1 MGDKIVRSLVTFLAV
16 VFQILL
22 MPLALVVFVLVSLF
36 YTIVELAG
44 FRKE

>member
-1 MGDKIVRSLVTFLAV
+1 MGDKIVRFSVTFLAV

-36 YTIVELAG
+36 YTMAELAG

>member
-1 MGDKIVRSLVTFLAV
+1 MGDKIVRSLATFLSV

-22 MPLALVVFVLVSLF
+22 MPLALVVFILVSTF
-36 YTIVELAG
+36 YTIAELTG